1 MTRTY
6 IPAIIA
12 LAAVVAFGVT
22 ILALGLGLVGNVAG
36 AGFAALALVT
46 CWVASGFI
54 E

>member
-6 IPAIIA
+6 IPATIA
-12 LAAVVAFGVT
+12 LAAVVAFGVVV
-22 ILALGLGLVGNVAG
+22 LALGLGLIGNVAG
-36 AGFAALALVT
+36 GALAGLALVT

>member
-6 IPAIIA
+6 IPAAIA
-12 LAAVVAFGVT
+12 LAAVVAFGVA

-36 AGFAALALVT
+36 GALAGLALVT
-46 CWVASGFI
+46 CWVSSGFI